1 LKAKTLQLRP
11 FQREDV
17 EFLKRNRLRALV
29 ASAPGTGKT
38 AVAIRAVVET
48 PGALP
53 ALVVCPS
60 SVMENW
66 GREIAQW
73 SPGTRTLI
81 VDDTTSRFPRLTG
94 SNLFVV
100 VSWSLLDPRC
110 DELEAA
116 GFATVIADECHYA
129 KSTDTLRHKALD
141 RLAPKA
147 RHVLLLSGTPL
158 VNRREELDTLHT
170 FLGRTDPPMLRRLLE
185 DVAQDIPPKSRSYL
199 NVRLPAHWASE
210 YQKADE
216 EFAEWL
222 RVEKAKY
229 LGLGM
234 AEVEVERLV
243 ASEALV
249 KVGYLRRIVGEGKV
263 AAAADWIDR
272 AVRVGEPVV
281 VFLEHQ
287 AVLERLTKA
296 LTFQRIRYVVLDGN
310 ASTRERQE
318 AVDAFQRNDIPVF
331 IGTRAAKE
339 GITLTAAR
347 HLLFLERFWTS
358 ADEEQAEDRIRRIGQ
373 RHATTIWFLHAA
385 GTLDD
390 RIDQIVENKRVVVR
404 QAIGA
409 PEIDE
414 TPTGNVEAL
423 IRSWGQMA
431 SQERAIIPLGE
442 GEPLPPLPSRANVHA
457 VVFST
462 SRWKHTSALAWLKMH
477 GYAERRLDTIKKV
490 DLDGRFKLV
499 IHPQQVFRKGS
510 FSAVKV
516 CADVSIL
523 IGKKVG
529 KGESRRIRNHL
540 HRVQRG

>member
-1 LKAKTLQLRP
+1 M
-11 FQREDV
+11 
-17 EFLKRNRLRALV
+17 KRNRLRALV

-38 AVAIRAVVET
+38 AVAIRSVVET

-60 SVMENW
+60 SVARNW
-66 GREIAQW
+66 AREIMQW
-73 SPGTRTLI
+73 SPGSRVLI
-81 VDDTTSRFPRLTG
+81 VDDTTSRYPNITA
-94 SNLFVV
+94 SNLFVI
-100 VSWSLLDPRC
+100 VSWSLLDSRYE
-110 DELEAA
+110 DLAA
-116 GFATVIADECHYA
+116 TGFSTIIADECHYA
-129 KSTDTLRHKALD
+129 KSSDTLRHKALAQ
-141 RLAPKA
+141 LTPAAK
-147 RHVLLLSGTPL
+147 HVLLLSGTPL
-158 VNRREELDTLHT
+158 VNRVEELETLHT
-170 FLGRTDPPMLRRLLE
+170 FLGQTSPPMLRRLLE

-199 NVRLPAHWASE
+199 NIRLPNRWASE

-234 AEVEVERLV
+234 AEAEVERLV
-243 ASEALV
+243 ASEAMV

-263 AAAADWIDR
+263 AAAVDWIDR
-272 AVRVGEPVV
+272 AVRIGEPVV

-287 AVLERLTKA
+287 AVLDRLTKGLA
-296 LTFQRIRYVVLDGN
+296 FQRIRYVVLDGN
-310 ASTRERQE
+310 AAPKERQD

-373 RHATTIWFLHAA
+373 KHPTTIWFLHAA
-385 GTLDD
+385 GTIDD
-390 RIDQIVENKRVVVR
+390 RIDEIVQNKRVVVR

-414 TPTGNVEAL
+414 TPNGNVEAL

-442 GEPLPPLPSRANVHA
+442 GEPLPPLPPRSNVHA

-462 SRWKHTSALAWLKMH
+462 SRWRHLSALAWLKMH

-499 IHPQQVFRKGS
+499 IHPQQVFRRGS
-510 FSAVKV
+510 FEAVKV
-516 CADVSIL
+516 CADVSVIV
-523 IGKKVG
+523 GKKVG
-529 KGESRRIRNHL
+529 KGEGRRIRNHL
-540 HRVQRG
+540 HRLQTG

>member
-1 LKAKTLQLRP
+1 M
-11 FQREDV
+11 
-17 EFLKRNRLRALV
+17 KRNRLRALV

-48 PGALP
+48 AGALP

-60 SVMENW
+60 SVMRNW
-66 GREIAQW
+66 AREILQW
-73 SPGTRTLI
+73 SPGSRVLI
-81 VDDTTSRFPRLTG
+81 VDDTTSRFPRITAT
-94 SNLFVV
+94 NLFVV
-100 VSWSLLDPRC
+100 VSWSLLDARQ
-110 DELEAA
+110 DDLAA
-116 GFATVIADECHYA
+116 ANFQTIIADECHYA
-129 KSTDTLRHKALD
+129 KSDETLRHKALG
-141 RLAPKA
+141 RLTPKA

-158 VNRREELDTLHT
+158 VNRVEELETLHT

-185 DVAQDIPPKSRSYL
+185 DVAPDIPPKSRSFL
-199 NVRLPAHWASE
+199 NVRLPERWAAE
-210 YQKADE
+210 YKKADE

-222 RVEKAKY
+222 RIEKAKY

-234 AEVEVERLV
+234 AEAEVDRIL
-243 ASEALV
+243 ASEAIV

-263 AAAADWIDR
+263 AAAVDWIDR
-272 AVRVGEPVV
+272 AVRIGEPVV

-287 AVLERLTKA
+287 AVLDRLTKG
-296 LTFQRIRYVVLDGN
+296 LTQQRIRYVVLDGS
-310 ASTRERQE
+310 ASTRDRQD

-347 HLLFLERFWTS
+347 HLLFLERYWTS

-373 RHATTIWFLHAA
+373 KHPTTIWFLHA
-385 GTLDD
+385 TETIDD
-390 RIDQIVENKRVVVR
+390 RIDEIVQNKRVVVR
-404 QAIGA
+404 QAIGS
-409 PEIDE
+409 PDIDE
-414 TPTGNVEAL
+414 TPNGNVEAL
-423 IRSWGQMA
+423 IRAWGALA
-431 SQERAIIPLGE
+431 SQDRTVIPLGE
-442 GEPLPPLPSRANVHA
+442 GEPLPPLPPRSNVHA

-462 SRWKHTSALAWLKMH
+462 ARWRHLSALAWLKMH

-516 CADVSIL
+516 CSDVSIL
-523 IGKKVG
+523 VGQKVG
-529 KGESRRIRNHL
+529 KAEGRRIRNHL
-540 HRVQRG
+540 HRLNG